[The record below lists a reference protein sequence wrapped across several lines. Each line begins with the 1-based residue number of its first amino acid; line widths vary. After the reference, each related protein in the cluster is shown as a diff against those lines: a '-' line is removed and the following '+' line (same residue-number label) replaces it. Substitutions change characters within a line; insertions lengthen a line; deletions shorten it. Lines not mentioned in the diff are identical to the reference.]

1 MENQVELLRSLG
13 FRVRDLPLGVLRIVV
28 CKFLHQKQVG
38 TAHAFPTLLPIRK
51 KKVRSRAH
59 PFKYNILKQL
69 STFHFQLSI

>member
-38 TAHAFPTLLPIRK
+38 TAHAFPTGSTLIWQIPSLLPLRGE
-51 KKVRSRAH
+51 AGEA
-59 PFKYNILKQL
+59 
-69 STFHFQLSI
+69 